1 MVTSLLSAARMNLD
15 DQSSNAYENF
25 LRYSSE
31 AKIILLHPASRLRS
45 VIMARLLG
53 DSDLSVFYYA
63 LDVDDIN
70 LGNFLPSLMRAL
82 SRQNVIFGRQM
93 NVLPAKVFDDP
104 YKHLDVILRTFNAEL
119 SELGDREIWLV
130 LDEFDR
136 ADLADDVK
144 RFVERLSHQAPA
156 RCKIVLNGRTLPRLP
171 WLSMIANKQA
181 VIIRDGHIVR
191 KNLYGRRNAED
202 AGLKALS
209 LGPGY
214 VFLDDFLIDSW
225 EGHLPRLLL
234 FYAMDRPEVTRNQ
247 ICETL
252 WPKLDIDPAV
262 NVFHVTKRRLHKA
275 IGIDVLAH
283 DGRYYRVD
291 QDTPLYFDAF
301 EFVEALL
308 EGRYSEPAEPF
319 ELWQR
324 VAKLYR
330 GPFLQGHDDGWILE
344 RREAYQNAFIEAL
357 ENIAAIWEERESF
370 ELALHTLIR
379 ALETD
384 YSREENHL
392 RLLRLYAQL
401 GRRAEAVEH
410 FRKLERWAKAGK
422 TKLSGRVRQLFS
434 DITA

>member
-1 MVTSLLSAARMNLD
+1 MNIH
-15 DQSSNAYENF
+15 DQSFAAYQNF
-25 LRYSSE
+25 LRYSRE
-31 AKIILLHPASRLRS
+31 AKIILLHPQSRWRS
-45 VIMARLLG
+45 VIMARLLA
-53 DSDLSVFYYA
+53 DSDLNSFYYA
-63 LDVDDIN
+63 LDVDDIK
-70 LGNFLPSLMRAL
+70 LGNFLPSLMATL

-93 NVLPAKVFDDP
+93 NVLPPNVFDDP
-104 YKHLDVILRTFNAEL
+104 YKHMEVILRTFIAEL
-119 SELGDREIWLV
+119 AELGDREIWLV

-144 RFVERLSHQAPA
+144 RFVERLSRQAPA
-156 RCKIVLNGRTLPRLP
+156 RCKIVLNGRSLPRMP
-171 WLSMIANKQA
+171 WLSMIANRQA
-181 VIIRDGHIVR
+181 VIIRDGQIVR
-191 KNLYGRRNAED
+191 KNIYGMPNAAD
-202 AGLKALS
+202 ASLKVLS

-214 VFLDDFLIDSW
+214 VFSDDYLIDNW

-234 FYAMDRPEVTRNQ
+234 FFAMDRPEVTRNQ
-247 ICETL
+247 ICETF

-275 IGIDVLAH
+275 IGMDVLAH
-283 DGRYYRVD
+283 DGKYYRVD
-291 QDTPLYFDAF
+291 RDTPFYFDAF

-308 EGRYSEPAEPF
+308 EGRHGEPAEPF

-330 GPFLQGHDDGWILE
+330 GPFLQGHDEGWILE
-344 RREAYQNAFIEAL
+344 RREAYQNAYVEAL
-357 ENIAAIWEERESF
+357 ENIAAIWQARESF

-384 YSREENHL
+384 FRREELHL
-392 RLLRLYAQL
+392 RLLRLYVQL

-410 FRKLERWAKAGK
+410 YRTLERWSK
-422 TKLSGRVRQLFS
+422 TNKTALSGQIRQLFS